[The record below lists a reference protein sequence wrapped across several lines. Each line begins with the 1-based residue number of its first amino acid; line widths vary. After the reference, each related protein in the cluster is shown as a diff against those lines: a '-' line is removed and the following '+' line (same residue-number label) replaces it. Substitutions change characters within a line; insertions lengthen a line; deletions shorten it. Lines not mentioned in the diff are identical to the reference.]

1 MKEDIEKCIWRA
13 NEFGEFETS
22 ALKINSQVA
31 TDEDKEEFIAILK
44 DGQGIGKKVVTQRI
58 SIFSLKR

>member
-31 TDEDKEEFIAILK
+31 TDEDKEELIAILK

>member
-31 TDEDKEEFIAILK
+31 TDEDKEEFYCNN
-44 DGQGIGKKVVTQRI
+44 
-58 SIFSLKR
+58 